1 MDPRPI
7 GVFDSGVGGLTVV
20 RTLIDLL
27 PSESILYFGD
37 SARGPYGPRSAEEVR
52 AFSLEIADYLVAE
65 GVKMLVV
72 ACNSASSAGV
82 DHLREAHPDV
92 PVVEVWWPTARAA
105 VRATRNRRIGVI
117 GTQLT
122 IASRMYEWAI
132 RSTREN
138 VQIFSQ
144 ACPLFVEFVE
154 RGETTG
160 ERILALAEEYLA
172 PLRER
177 EVDTLILGST
187 HYPLLRAV
195 VQHVM
200 GRDCVLISSDKE
212 VAIEVFAELTR
223 ADAFRPRDLAP
234 EHRFVSSGDPE
245 AFRALGAR
253 FLGPEIRRVET
264 ALLGEARAGR
274 ARG

>member
-20 RTLIDLL
+20 RALMDNL
-27 PSESILYFGD
+27 PSESILYYGD
-37 SARGPYGPRSAEEVR
+37 TARGPYGPRAKDDVLEITR
-52 AFSLEIADYLVAE
+52 EIADYLVAE

-82 DHLREAHPDV
+82 DHIREAHPDV
-92 PVVEVWWPTARAA
+92 PLIEVWWPTARAA
-105 VRATRNRRIGVI
+105 VKATRNRRIGVI

-122 IASRMYEWAI
+122 IESRMYEWAI

-160 ERILALAEEYLA
+160 RRVIELAEEYLA
-172 PLRER
+172 RLKER
-177 EVDTLILGST
+177 GVESLILGCT
-187 HYPLLRAV
+187 HYALLRAV
-195 VQHVM
+195 VLPV
-200 GRDCVLISSDKE
+200 
-212 VAIEVFAELTR
+212 
-223 ADAFRPRDLAP
+223 
-234 EHRFVSSGDPE
+234 
-245 AFRALGAR
+245 
-253 FLGPEIRRVET
+253 
-264 ALLGEARAGR
+264 
-274 ARG
+274 

>member
-20 RTLIDLL
+20 RALMDYL
-27 PSESILYFGD
+27 PSESILYYGD
-37 SARGPYGPRSAEEVR
+37 TARGPYGPRTRDDV
-52 AFSLEIADYLVAE
+52 LGITGEIADTLVGE
-65 GVKMLVV
+65 GVKMIVV

-82 DHLREAHPDV
+82 DHIRAAHADV
-92 PVVEVWWPTARAA
+92 PLVEVWWPTARAA
-105 VRATRNRRIGVI
+105 VNATRNRKIGVV

-122 IASRMYEWAI
+122 IASQMYEWAI

-160 ERILALAEEYLA
+160 ARIMALAEEYLA
-172 PLRER
+172 PLKER
-177 EVDTLILGST
+177 DVDTLILGCT

-200 GRDCVLISSDKE
+200 GRDVVLIESDKE
-212 VAIEVFAELTR
+212 IAIDVFAELTR
-223 ADAFRPRDLAP
+223 RDAFRPREAAP
-234 EHRFVSSGDPE
+234 KHRFLSSGDPE

-253 FLGPEIRRVET
+253 FLGPEMTGVEGRPFAQRRG
-264 ALLGEARAGR
+264 A
-274 ARG
+274 

>member
-20 RTLIDLL
+20 RALMDYL
-27 PSESILYFGD
+27 PSESILYYGD
-37 SARGPYGPRSAEEVR
+37 TARGPYGPRSRGDVLAITG
-52 AFSLEIADYLVAE
+52 EIADTLVSE
-65 GVKMLVV
+65 GVKMIVV

-82 DHLREAHPDV
+82 DHIRNAHPDV
-92 PVVEVWWPTARAA
+92 PLIEVWWPTARAA
-105 VRATRNRRIGVI
+105 VNATRNRKIGVI

-122 IASRMYEWAI
+122 VDSQMYEWAI

-160 ERILALAEEYLA
+160 PRIVELAEQYLA
-172 PLRER
+172 PLKER
-177 EVDTLILGST
+177 DVDTLILGCT

-195 VQHVM
+195 VQTEM
-200 GRDCVLISSDKE
+200 GRDVVLIESDKE
-212 VAIEVFAELTR
+212 IAIDVFAELTR
-223 ADAFRPRDLAP
+223 RDAFRPREAAP
-234 EHRFVSSGDPE
+234 EHRFVCSGDPE
-245 AFRALGAR
+245 SFRSLGAR
-253 FLGPEIRRVET
+253 FLGPEMTAVEPRRPSEQ
-264 ALLGEARAGR
+264 R
-274 ARG
+274 RGA